1 MERNA
6 FLINKKIHQYI
17 LPGVLMTVAM
27 QLGNVVDG
35 MIVGNML
42 GPEAMAAIELSI
54 PVLLLLQMPAMMLA
68 MGGAAEAAVLL
79 GRRETGQAGGIFTA
93 SLVAGVGLAL
103 VFALMT
109 PVLPGI
115 LSQALAGNEKMA
127 ALVKPYIAV
136 NFGGI
141 PILTAAII
149 CCYFMNTD
157 NHPQLGSALFIIAN
171 VVNLVLDFVFLE
183 VFGLGMAGSALS
195 TVIGYLTG
203 MVTVLFYARSEHR
216 MLRLTKLD
224 RNLAKYVRT
233 AAVAGIPSAAFTLMS
248 ALKSVIINSAIVRFL
263 GNDPMAVYSVCAN
276 AVLIA
281 ELCVGGIIGL
291 VPNIAGILYGE
302 RDYYGIRALCKRVLT
317 YSYLAIAVLLAVF
330 LVFPQAIAGL
340 FGIAEG
346 EMLALCRTALRIF
359 ACSFPFYVYNKFLM
373 SYYQTIL
380 QPGLSTVITV
390 LQGFVLIVP
399 LTLAGMFWVGFSG
412 VCMAAVAG
420 EILTILCGTLY
431 RVRGQKT
438 GRFPSGGRYMLP
450 QVTNEVSLD
459 LSMINLLVD
468 VVRGGV
474 LLFDFGGENGIGEK
488 DANHLALALEEMTA
502 NIVRYGYRG
511 GQKNYIDISFT
522 IQDGSYIL
530 RIRDDGVPFNPLE
543 QKVSA
548 EGPVVGGIALIRRI
562 MSDFQYTRVLNMNN
576 TVIGLAIDDGRQGEL
591 ERRG

>member
-1 MERNA
+1 
-6 FLINKKIHQYI
+6 
-17 LPGVLMTVAM
+17 
-27 QLGNVVDG
+27 
-35 MIVGNML
+35 
-42 GPEAMAAIELSI
+42 
-54 PVLLLLQMPAMMLA
+54 
-68 MGGAAEAAVLL
+68 
-79 GRRETGQAGGIFTA
+79 
-93 SLVAGVGLAL
+93 
-103 VFALMT
+103 MT

-459 LSMINLLVD
+459 LSMKNQLED
-468 VVRGGV
+468 VVTLRDQ
-474 LLFDFGGENGIGEK
+474 LLDFCADNGIGEK

>member
-35 MIVGNML
+35 MIVGNLL
-42 GPEAMAAIELSI
+42 GPEAMAAIELSM

-79 GRRETGQAGGIFTA
+79 GRRETAQAGGIFTA
-93 SLVAGVGLAL
+93 SLLAGVGVTL
-103 VFALMT
+103 VFALMA
-109 PVLPGI
+109 PVLPGY
-115 LSQALAGNEKMA
+115 LARALAGNEQMA

-141 PILTAAII
+141 PVLTAAII

-171 VVNLVLDFVFLE
+171 VVNLVLDFVFLK
-183 VFGLGMAGSALS
+183 VFALGMAGSALS

-203 MVTVLFYARSEHR
+203 MVTVLFYTRSGHR
-216 MLRLTKLD
+216 MLRLTKPEGS
-224 RNLAKYVRT
+224 LANAVKT
-233 AAVAGIPSAAFTLMS
+233 AAAAGIPSAAFTLMS
-248 ALKSVIINSAIVRFL
+248 ALKSVIINSAVVRFL

-330 LVFPQAIAGL
+330 LAFPQAIAGL
-340 FGIAEG
+340 FGIADG
-346 EMLALCRTALRIF
+346 EMLALCKMALRIF

-380 QPGLSTVITV
+380 QPKLSTVITV
-390 LQGFVLIVP
+390 LQGVVVIVP
-399 LTLAGMFWVGFSG
+399 LTLAGMFWIGFSG
-412 VCMAAVAG
+412 VCAAAVAG
-420 EILTILCGTLY
+420 EILTILCSTLY
-431 RVRGQKT
+431 RVRGQQT
-438 GRFPSGGRYMLP
+438 GRFPAGGRYMLP
-450 QVTNEVSLD
+450 QITDEVSLD
-459 LSMINLLVD
+459 FSMKNQLEDVAALRDQLL
-468 VVRGGV
+468 
-474 LLFDFGGENGIGEK
+474 DFCADNGIGEK
-488 DANHLALALEEMTA
+488 DARFLALALEEMTA
-502 NIVRYGYRG
+502 NVVKYGYRS

-543 QKVSA
+543 QKVSG
-548 EGPVVGGIALIRRI
+548 EGPVVGGIALIRKI
-562 MSDFQYTRVLNMNN
+562 MSDFQYTRVLSMNN
-576 TVIGLAIDDGRQGEL
+576 TVIGLVIDRENVG
-591 ERRG
+591 